1 MQRSLFSSY
10 VLSNNKAI
18 FHPSSRDLPVDSDDD
33 DTDDEE
39 DIFSRAGQSL
49 SEPIPTISARVAAAE
64 TGLFGLARQRD
75 AYAISLLGSWQWHNT
90 NERFRLFSF
99 VFAEIT

>member
-64 TGLFGLARQRD
+64 SGLFGLARQRD
-75 AYAISLLGSWQWHNT
+75 AYAISCSDAGNGTILMSA
-90 NERFRLFSF
+90 FRSFSF

>member
-75 AYAISLLGSWQWHNT
+75 AYAFSLLGSWEWHNT
-90 NERFRLFSF
+90 NERFRSFSF